1 MPVAAADE
9 VFSVNS
15 IINLPPTSPGP
26 NNPGLANKP
35 LASFDIEF
43 VDPAAG
49 VLLLADRS
57 NKSIVV
63 ASTSSNLVISQL
75 QPGFVGPV
83 TAGTV
88 MTPNP
93 ACPFHPFPAPGA
105 NCSGPN
111 GVLTVVHKQGNGRG
125 SGPRATTEV
134 WATDGNSRVWVL
146 DLKTGTPIG
155 PSPISTAITSGD
167 PNRAD
172 ELCYDPDDGIVLVA
186 NPNSSPHGFVT
197 FISTDTYKVL
207 GHIVMDG
214 TNGTGLN
221 MHGGETPPN
230 AVGGIEQCQYSPR
243 TGKFYINVPKA
254 SLLKNPVASD
264 PVYDLVLQ
272 IDPVSEA
279 IDNTVNLT
287 KQSPSTACVTTTG
300 AAGITGMALGP
311 SPQIAIACGA
321 LGSVVISEKFSGDT
335 TPQVYPIAGATGADE
350 IWYNPG
356 DNQYFF
362 ATVFNPTTKQII
374 LNVVDAIGDNPPSS
388 VPQEDR
394 VATLAP
400 ATMPICQAPCA
411 IGNKA
416 AADPVA
422 NQVYVPV
429 NPANAAASNI
439 CAANIDANGKSG
451 DNTQGC
457 IAIFTTVHDD
467 PPSSNKG
474 KGNGNGNGNG
484 NGD

>member
-1 MPVAAADE
+1 MPAATADE

-15 IINLPPTSPGP
+15 IINVPNIPPNTG
-26 NNPGLANKP
+26 G

-88 MTPNP
+88 AMPNP
-93 ACPFHPFPAPGA
+93 ACPFHASLPGA

-111 GVLTVVHKQGNGRG
+111 GVLTVHNKVKGNDNGEG
-125 SGPRATTEV
+125 KKKKAGIEV

-172 ELCYDPDDGIVLVA
+172 ELCYDPDHGIVLVA

-197 FISTDTYKVL
+197 FISTHTYKVL
-207 GHIVMDG
+207 GQIVMDG

-254 SLLKNPVASD
+254 SLLQSPVANG

-287 KQSPSTACVTTTG
+287 KQSPPTACVTTTG

-311 SPQIAIACGA
+311 RPQIAIACGT

-335 TPQVYPIAGATGADE
+335 TPQVYPLAGATGADE

-356 DNQYFF
+356 DNHYFF
-362 ATVFNPTTKQII
+362 ATVFDPTTKQII
-374 LNVVDAIGDNPPSS
+374 LGVVDAIGDNPASS

-400 ATMPICQAPCA
+400 ATTPICQAPCA

-429 NPANAAASNI
+429 TPLNAAASNI

-467 PPSSNKG
+467 PPSNEGDNGKG
-474 KGNGNGNGNG
+474 KGKGKGK
-484 NGD
+484 GDN